1 MKNTFASAWLA
12 CLATTATFGAHA
24 QERDARLLAV
34 AQAAQPAVIASLQDL
49 MRMESGSANLAG
61 VGRVADFAQAR
72 LQALGA
78 QTERLKGPDSERVMV
93 KGVLKGSGKLKA
105 LLIAH
110 MDTVYPEGILTS
122 QPLRQDGN
130 RLYGPGIADAKG
142 GIAVVLHALAV
153 LKEVDWRDYATITVL
168 FNSDEEIGSAASG
181 DTIADLAAQHDVVLS
196 FEPTAAKAMAKE
208 EGVLLGAAGTATVTM
223 EVKGRASHAGAAPEQ
238 GRNALIE
245 LSHQMLAT
253 QDVAKGIP
261 GAQLNWTYSQGG
273 MVRNQIPDRA
283 FAFADVRLLSPGAA
297 DALRAALEAKV
308 QESKRVPDTE
318 VSIKFEIGRP
328 PYAAGP
334 RGLALAQRAQAV
346 YQELDGR
353 KLIFHPMTGAGT
365 DAGFA
370 SRSGKAAVLESM
382 GLPGWGYHA
391 KDEYIEIDAIVP
403 RLYLMAWLLQD
414 LAKNPLK

>member
-1 MKNTFASAWLA
+1 MKFPIATLVLA
-12 CLATTATFGAHA
+12 CLAAANPWTAQA
-24 QERDARLLAV
+24 QERDARLLAA
-34 AQAAQPAVIASLQDL
+34 AQAAQAEVIATLQTL
-49 MRMESGSANLAG
+49 VAMESGSANSKG

-78 QTERLKGPDSERVMV
+78 QTERIVGTESERVMV
-93 KGVLKGSGKLKA
+93 KGVFKGTGQLKV
-105 LLIAH
+105 LLLAH
-110 MDTVYPEGILTS
+110 MDTVYPDGILAS
-122 QPLRQDGN
+122 QPYRQDGN
-130 RLYGPGIADAKG
+130 RLYGPGIADDKG
-142 GIAVVLHALAV
+142 GIAVILHALSL
-153 LKEVDWRDYATITVL
+153 LKDAAWRDYATVTVL

-181 DTIADLAAQHDVVLS
+181 DTIANLAALHDVVLS
-196 FEPTAAKAMAKE
+196 FEPTAAKAVAKD
-208 EGVLLGAAGTATVTM
+208 EGVLLGAAGTATATM
-223 EVKGRASHAGAAPEQ
+223 EVKGRAAHAGAAPEL

-273 MVRNQIPDRA
+273 LVRNQIPERA
-283 FAFADVRLLSPGAA
+283 YAFADVRLLGPGAS
-297 DALRAALEAKV
+297 DALRTALEAKV

-318 VSIKFEIGRP
+318 VSVRLEVGRP

-334 RGLALAQRAQAV
+334 RGLALAQRAQAI
-346 YQELDGR
+346 YQEMDGR
-353 KLIFHPMTGAGT
+353 KLLLHPMTGAGT

-391 KDEYIEIDAIVP
+391 KDEYIEIDAIAP
-403 RLYLMAWLLQD
+403 RLYLTARLLQD
-414 LAKNPLK
+414 LAKNPLP